1 MIFWIFFCDTHTHAH
16 KEMNFINISTLSP
29 GHRDALTLVS
39 LKAFSLMTS
48 LFMWA
53 GSEAEGG
60 RAVKVKKVKG
70 EEAGVLQNLT
80 HTRISRMEN
89 THTHAN
95 GSTMWTGRHASLR
108 VHTHTRKLQSKFL
121 QPDITLLSIWLRG
134 REAQIKR
141 ERRKGREGREGW
153 SSSSSIYLLVVC
165 SLLYTKRA
173 LNHGLDLW
181 CSCLICA

>member
-80 HTRISRMEN
+80 HTHAYHAWK
-89 THTHAN
+89 THTHMQTAALCGRVGMRACVYTPTRAN
-95 GSTMWTGRHASLR
+95 YRVNSCSLTSR
-108 VHTHTRKLQSKFL
+108 CCQY
-121 QPDITLLSIWLRG
+121 DWG
-134 REAQIKR
+134 E
-141 ERRKGREGREGW
+141 ERRRSKESGEREERGGKDGATAAVY
-153 SSSSSIYLLVVC
+153 IC
-165 SLLYTKRA
+165 S
-173 LNHGLDLW
+173 
-181 CSCLICA
+181 